1 MQKFCIM
8 RKALIYTILSFIMAS
23 CGQKAIKTSETTL
36 TRVIHL
42 TDLPVVDA
50 ALEKNSS
57 EKHFAYLDERLIVHS
72 DLKDSICYCSCPFLT
87 SARLAY
93 AQHRPLAINPD
104 IVWLVIESGF
114 ARHIDANAE
123 ELRSKFV
130 PFNGKKTLQLYSE
143 TSLLNQPAE
152 VWAPYFSMFTEQMAQ
167 WIGSELVQTLQ
178 ADFSTTTPVTH
189 VASNIMIMSAMQHYF
204 DYSIISICG
213 IPDIYLEGSA
223 EDWKRLI
230 EKTNALRQYDLDWWI
245 DELEPILKKIAAAA
259 AGENDII
266 FWQSIIRKKD
276 IPVEGEEM
284 CGWKPPHEEI
294 DGWIVKFYPYN
305 SYNDRRKLDY
315 IYDTDI
321 PDLTGE
327 EGSAPL
333 DYTDID
339 GTEYDLDIHAGLI
352 GIEEDTTTRALR
364 PVIAWWITQPLIK
377 EKRYQY

>member
-1 MQKFCIM
+1 M
-8 RKALIYTILSFIMAS
+8 
-23 CGQKAIKTSETTL
+23 
-36 TRVIHL
+36 
-42 TDLPVVDA
+42 
-50 ALEKNSS
+50 
-57 EKHFAYLDERLIVHS
+57 
-72 DLKDSICYCSCPFLT
+72 
-87 SARLAY
+87 
-93 AQHRPLAINPD
+93 
-104 IVWLVIESGF
+104 
-114 ARHIDANAE
+114 
-123 ELRSKFV
+123 
-130 PFNGKKTLQLYSE
+130 
-143 TSLLNQPAE
+143 
-152 VWAPYFSMFTEQMAQ
+152 
-167 WIGSELVQTLQ
+167 
-178 ADFSTTTPVTH
+178 
-189 VASNIMIMSAMQHYF
+189 
-204 DYSIISICG
+204 
-213 IPDIYLEGSA
+213 
-223 EDWKRLI
+223 I

-266 FWQSIIRKKD
+266 FWQYIIRKKD

-333 DYTDID
+333 EYTDID